1 MSLPG
6 RDRHSL
12 DAEIDDLAFAEP
24 DWNGSGQLALRPD
37 HLILGNLRRTNADRA
52 GIEGRRFSGLELHIR
67 LTRFPNVTEKRGG
80 VSAKRFF
87 EARS

>member
-52 GIEGRRFSGLELHIR
+52 GIEGRRFFR
-67 LTRFPNVTEKRGG
+67 
-80 VSAKRFF
+80 A
-87 EARS
+87 